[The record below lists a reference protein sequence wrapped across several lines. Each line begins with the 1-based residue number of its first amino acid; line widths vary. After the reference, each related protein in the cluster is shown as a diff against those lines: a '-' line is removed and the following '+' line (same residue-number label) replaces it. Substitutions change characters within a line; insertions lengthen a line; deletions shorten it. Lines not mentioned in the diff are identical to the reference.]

1 MASTSAEVV
10 REAGEKAGEDASG
23 VEKARAHGGGFEFGF
38 ETGVESAKKE
48 EVKGQSSGFDFFGG
62 FEAQQVS

>member
-1 MASTSAEVV
+1 MASTSAEVG
-10 REAGEKAGEDASG
+10 REAAEKAGEDASG

-48 EVKGQSSGFDFFGG
+48 EVKG
-62 FEAQQVS
+62 